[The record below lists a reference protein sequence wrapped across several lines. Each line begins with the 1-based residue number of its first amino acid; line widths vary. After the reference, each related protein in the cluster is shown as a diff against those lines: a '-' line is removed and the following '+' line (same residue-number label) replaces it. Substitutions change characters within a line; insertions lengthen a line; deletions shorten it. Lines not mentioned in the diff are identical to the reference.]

1 LKNWIINQA
10 IGRPVLTIVVSI
22 LITLLFGSGVL
33 FVVIDD
39 DFMRM
44 LPEDIQSRVIWDE
57 IQDEFG
63 TTDFI
68 FVAFGK
74 RGEPAFNP
82 AAMKVLWDVTR
93 ALEDLPEVDEVI
105 SMATMNRLEGSEGF
119 LEVDDLMSRRILS
132 EEEIKEISE
141 YLDRYPDIKA
151 RLVGKKGDFTS
162 LMVRPKAGVNYRVLA
177 EKVTGTAKKYLRG
190 YDVHFGGQPYIT
202 GSVPVIIRD
211 DVSRLVRI
219 GLVIMVIILLANLRS
234 AAAVSMIVGVIALSA
249 LAMMGFMGWM
259 VRLTGSERFYFAV
272 INSSMPIIL
281 LTIANSDGVHIIT
294 RFFREFRRS
303 GDVKHSVRATM
314 NALMLPVFL
323 TSITT
328 MAAFITLMSSP
339 IKPMYG
345 YGVTIAFGIS
355 WAWFLSVTFLP
366 ALMFLKRW
374 KMESAAV
381 KHKSVLEVVVRWIGG
396 KVIYHTKAV
405 LILGLAIVLV
415 SAIGIFMVKV
425 EVNITSFFKPGN
437 IIRDS
442 ADFLDEEFTGSMNM
456 VVSAK
461 GDIKDPDT
469 LNKVLLIQNYL
480 EGNPSVTTTFS
491 IADVIK
497 QMHRVV
503 MDDMPEY
510 EVVPETRGKVNNLFT
525 LYSMSGD
532 PEDFSALVDYD
543 YGSGLVTAMLRTA
556 STSKIV
562 GIVKGL
568 EEYIAEN
575 IEGLGVEITG
585 MTVFLR
591 DFVRLVVRS
600 SITSILISIL
610 LVFVI
615 SWIFF
620 RSALW
625 GIMSVIPLS
634 SAVILNFGIMGLLGI
649 ELSHVI
655 ALLTSIIIGV
665 GIDFAVHY
673 IAQFRNFSA
682 EGTGMDVLSRE
693 VVDDVGYPILLD
705 VASNM
710 GFAALMFSSFVPL
723 NYMGGLVV
731 LSMFSCSLGTLTL
744 LASLT
749 ELMKAR
755 LVGKNITGKELS

>member
-1 LKNWIINQA
+1 LKSRVINQA
-10 IGRPVLTIVVSI
+10 INHPALTIVISI
-22 LITLLFGSGVL
+22 FLTLPIGLGVI
-33 FVVIDD
+33 FVVVDD

-44 LPEDIQSRVIWDE
+44 LPDEIPSRVVWDE
-57 IQDEFG
+57 VQEEFG

-74 RGEPAFNP
+74 RGMAIFNRV
-82 AAMKVLWDVTR
+82 AMETLWDVTL
-93 ALEDLPEVDEVI
+93 ALEALPEVDEVI

-119 LEVDDLMSRRILS
+119 MEVDDLMPQRSLS
-132 EEEIKEISE
+132 EEEISEIAE
-141 YLDRYPDIKA
+141 YLDSYPDIKA
-151 RLVGKKGDFTS
+151 RLIGKKGDFTS
-162 LMVRPKAGVNYRVLA
+162 LMVRPKADVNYSILSETV
-177 EKVTGTAKKYLRG
+177 VDTADRHLGDYE
-190 YDVHFGGQPYIT
+190 VHYGGQPYIT
-202 GSVPVIIRD
+202 GSIPELIRN
-211 DVSRLVRI
+211 DVSKLLRI
-219 GLVIMVIILLANLRS
+219 GLIIMVLILLANLRS
-234 AAAVSMIVGVIALSA
+234 AAAVSMVIGVIVLSA

-259 VRLTGSERFYFAV
+259 VRVTGSERFYFTV

-281 LTIANSDGVHIIT
+281 LTIANSDGVHIVT
-294 RFFREFRRS
+294 RFFRELRKS

-328 MAAFITLMSSP
+328 TAAFITLVSSP
-339 IKPMYG
+339 IKPMFG
-345 YGVTIAFGIS
+345 YGVTIAFGIC

-366 ALMFLKRW
+366 ALLSLKKW

-381 KHKSVLEVVVRWIGG
+381 KHKSILEVVVRWIGG
-396 KVIYHTKAV
+396 KVLHHTRAV
-405 LILGLAIVLV
+405 LVLGLAIVAV
-415 SAIGIFMVKV
+415 SAIGVFMVEV

-442 ADFLDEEFTGSMNM
+442 ADFLDEDFSGSMNM
-456 VVSAK
+456 VVRVK
-461 GDIKDPDT
+461 GDLKDPDT
-469 LNKVLLIQNYL
+469 ENKMLMIQDHL
-480 EGNPSVTTTFS
+480 EANSSVATTFS
-491 IADVIK
+491 IADIIK

-510 EVVPETRGKVNNLFT
+510 EVIPESKGKVNNLFT

-532 PEDFSALVDYD
+532 PDDFSALVDYD

-562 GIVKGL
+562 LIVKEL
-568 EEYIAEN
+568 EDFIAEN
-575 IEGLGVEITG
+575 IEGLVIEITG

-591 DFVRLVVRS
+591 DFVRLVILS
-600 SITSILISIL
+600 SITSILISVIL
-610 LVFVI
+610 VLII

-620 RSALW
+620 RSWKW
-625 GIMSVIPLS
+625 GIMSIIPLS
-634 SAVILNFGIMGLLGI
+634 SAIVLNFGIMGFLGI
-649 ELSHVI
+649 ELSHII

-682 EGTGMDVLSRE
+682 VGEDMNVISRE

-710 GFAALMFSSFVPL
+710 GFIALVFSSFVPL

-731 LSMFSCSLGTLTL
+731 LSMFSCSFGTLTL

-749 ELMKAR
+749 ELYKEK
-755 LVGKNITGKELS
+755 LVGNNIALRELS

>member
-1 LKNWIINQA
+1 M
-10 IGRPVLTIVVSI
+10 LTIVVSI
-22 LITLLFGSGVL
+22 FLTLLIGLGVI
-33 FVVIDD
+33 FVVVDD

-44 LPEDIQSRVIWDE
+44 LPDEIPSRVIWDE
-57 IQDEFG
+57 VQEEFG

-74 RGEPAFNP
+74 RGMTIFNP
-82 AAMKVLWDVTR
+82 TAMETLWDVTL

-105 SMATMNRLEGSEGF
+105 SMATMNRLEGNEGF
-119 LEVDDLMSRRILS
+119 MEVDDLMPQRSLS
-132 EEEIKEISE
+132 EEKICEIAE

-151 RLVGKKGDFTS
+151 RLIGKKGDFTS
-162 LMVRPKAGVNYRVLA
+162 LMVRPKADVNYSILS
-177 EKVTGTAKKYLRG
+177 EKVVDTANGHLGDYE
-190 YDVHFGGQPYIT
+190 VHYGGQPYIT
-202 GSVPVIIRD
+202 GSVPEIIRN
-211 DVSRLVRI
+211 DVSSLVRI
-219 GLVIMVIILLANLRS
+219 GLVIMVLILLANLRS
-234 AAAVSMIVGVIALSA
+234 AAAVSMVVGVIVLSA

-259 VRLTGSERFYFAV
+259 VRLTGSERFYFTV

-281 LTIANSDGVHIIT
+281 LTIANSDGVHIVT
-294 RFFREFRRS
+294 RFFRELRKS

-328 MAAFITLMSSP
+328 MAAFVTLISSP

-345 YGVTIAFGIS
+345 YGVTIAFGIC

-366 ALMFLKRW
+366 AILSLKKW
-374 KMESAAV
+374 KMDSAAV
-381 KHKSVLEVVVRWIGG
+381 KHRSVLEVVVHWIGG
-396 KVIYHTKAV
+396 KVLHHTRAV
-405 LILGLAIVLV
+405 LILGLAIVAV
-415 SAIGIFMVKV
+415 SAVGIFMVEV

-437 IIRDS
+437 VVRDS
-442 ADFLDEEFTGSMNM
+442 ADFLDEEFSGSMNM
-456 VVSAK
+456 VLRVK
-461 GDIKDPDT
+461 GDLKDPGT
-469 LNKVLLIQNYL
+469 ENKMLLIQDHL
-480 EGNPSVTTTFS
+480 EANSSVTTTFS
-491 IADVIK
+491 IADIIK

-510 EVVPETRGKVNNLFT
+510 EVIPESKGKVNNLFT

-543 YGSGLVTAMLRTA
+543 YGSGLITAMLSTA
-556 STSKIV
+556 STSKVVAIV
-562 GIVKGL
+562 RGL
-568 EEYIAEN
+568 EDFIAEN
-575 IEGLGVEITG
+575 IEGLGIEITG

-591 DFVRLVVRS
+591 DFVRLVILS
-600 SITSILISIL
+600 SITSILISVIL
-610 LVFVI
+610 VLVI

-620 RSALW
+620 RSWKW
-625 GIMSVIPLS
+625 GLMSVIPLS
-634 SAVILNFGIMGLLGI
+634 AAIVLNFGIMGFLGI
-649 ELSHVI
+649 ELSHII

-682 EGTGMDVLSRE
+682 AGEDMTVISRE

-710 GFAALMFSSFVPL
+710 GFIALVFSSFVPL

-749 ELMKAR
+749 ELYKDK
-755 LVGKNITGKELS
+755 LVGNNIALRELS